1 MGLGELLKIIK
12 VMPVILTFP
21 RLEFKICDVKNAIEK
36 VTDLSDKI
44 SHALTYKPKLVVL
57 FAVLLL
63 IPSFLGMVAT
73 RINYDILT
81 YLPSDLDSTRGEALL
96 EEPFKS
102 AATTM
107 LIVEDMP
114 PEYTNELRKKIADVP
129 GVSNVVW
136 LSSLVGIQIPTDMFT
151 EELRD
156 KFYSG
161 DSTIMIIQ
169 YDMPGA
175 SEETMAAIDSI
186 RRLVNKQCFLAGFS
200 VLIKDTKDLVDS
212 ELPVYVTLAVIFS
225 YIAMSLTMDS
235 WLLPVALLLGTGLAI
250 MYNMGTNI
258 FLGEIS
264 YVTNAIAAVLQ
275 LGVTM
280 DYSIFIYS
288 RYKEEQSNYKD
299 NREAMAKAIS
309 SSFVALM
316 SSSLTT
322 IAGFVAL
329 CFMRLRLGLDIGI
342 VMAKGVAIGIITSI
356 CVLPSILLQMDK
368 YIDKFRHKT
377 LLPDM
382 SGLARFTVKHRKLFI
397 ILFLLM
403 YIPAFYAQDHA
414 PLYYNLD
421 RSLPQDMPS
430 IVATN
435 KLKSDYNMSTI
446 HFIILKDDLSAA
458 KVRQMTEEIENVKG
472 IESVIAYNKF
482 INAVPDFFVPKE
494 IRDIFKKGG
503 YQLVMITS
511 AYDTATDEVA
521 QQIDQIEKI
530 VEAYDPDA
538 AITGEAVLSKDLINV
553 ADEDFRVTGYISVIL
568 FLLVVAVLFK
578 SASIPFI
585 IGVSIELAIFINEGI
600 PYFTANPIPFIAPI
614 VISCV
619 QLGAT
624 CDYADLMIS
633 RFQEEIQKGRG
644 RIEAMEIAAAASYG
658 SIITSSLVLFCATF
672 GVAMI
677 SKIEIISSMCLL
689 LARGALISA
698 AIVIFILPAIL
709 AACEPLVAKTTRW
722 WRTPKPPKAQKAQA
736 DGKLS
741 AV

>member
-1 MGLGELLKIIK
+1 
-12 VMPVILTFP
+12 V
-21 RLEFKICDVKNAIEK
+21 N
-36 VTDLSDKI
+36 DLSNKI
-44 SHALTYKPKLVVL
+44 ARALTRKPKLVVTV
-57 FAVLLL
+57 AVLLL
-63 IPSFLGMVAT
+63 IPSLLGAVAT
-73 RINYDILT
+73 RIDYDILT

-107 LIVEDMP
+107 LIVESMP
-114 PEYTNELRKKIADVP
+114 PSYTNELKKEIEDVP
-129 GVSNVVW
+129 GVSNVIW
-136 LSSLVGIQIPTDMFT
+136 LSNLVGIQIPTNMFT
-151 EELRD
+151 EELRE

-175 SEETMAAIDSI
+175 SERTMGAIDQI
-186 RRLVNKQCFLAGFS
+186 RRLANKKCFLAGFS

-212 ELPVYVTLAVIFS
+212 ELPVYVSLAVIFS

-235 WLLPVALLLGTGLAI
+235 WLLPVALLLSTGLAI
-250 MYNMGTNI
+250 FYNMGTNI
-258 FLGEIS
+258 FLGQIS
-264 YVTNAIAAVLQ
+264 YITNAIAAVLQ

-288 RYKEEQSNYKD
+288 RYKEEQPNYKD
-299 NREAMAKAIS
+299 NRDAMAKAIS
-309 SSFVALM
+309 SSFLALM

-322 IAGFVAL
+322 IAGFAAL

-342 VMAKGVAIGIITSI
+342 VTAKGVAIGIITSI
-356 CVLPSILLQMDK
+356 CILPSVLLQFDK
-368 YIDKFRHKT
+368 YIDKSHHKT
-377 LLPDM
+377 LLPDLG
-382 SGLARFTVKHRKLFI
+382 GLAQFTVNHRKGFI
-397 ILFLLM
+397 ILFLLLL
-403 YIPAFYAQDHA
+403 IPAFYAQKNA
-414 PLYYNLD
+414 PVYYDLE

-430 IVATN
+430 IVASN
-435 KLKSDYNMSTI
+435 KLKSDYNMSTT
-446 HFIILKDDLSAA
+446 HFIVIKDDLSAA
-458 KVRQMTEEIENVKG
+458 KIKQMADEIENVKG
-472 IESVIAYNKF
+472 IESVIAYNKL
-482 INAVPDFFVPKE
+482 INAVPDFFVPHE

-503 YQLVMITS
+503 YQLIMVTS
-511 AYDTATDEVA
+511 AYDNATDEVA
-521 QQIDQIEKI
+521 EQIDQIEKI
-530 VEAYDPDA
+530 VKAYDPDA

-568 FLLVVAVLFK
+568 FLLVVAILFK

-585 IGVSIELAIFINEGI
+585 IGISIELAIFINEGI
-600 PYFTANPIPFIAPI
+600 PYFTGNPIPFIAPI

-633 RFQEEIQKGRG
+633 RFREEIQKGRD
-644 RIEAMEIAAAASYG
+644 RIAAMQIAATASYS

-677 SKIEIISSMCLL
+677 SKIEIISMMCLM

-698 AIVIFILPAIL
+698 AIVIFILPSIL
-709 AACEPLVAKTTRW
+709 VACEPFIARTTRW
-722 WRTPKPPKAQKAQA
+722 WRALKPTKDLSKNE
-736 DGKLS
+736 LS